1 MASKNPSHDCNFQYF
16 LDLVK
21 EKKMTWPVFVKL
33 MEDLSYVDVNRL
45 KYLNATLLT
54 ELTVSYSDMD
64 RMKYLNVILMDKF
77 KDFIQIGD
85 DIEVSE
91 NTNLEVDHD
100 LNDEKIKELSSDS
113 DVQISGIRKIE
124 KLENFDMPIHKFK
137 EFIQI
142 EDDAEISEN
151 EDEDRIYYDFN
162 EDTTEVI
169 ENENLEVDNDM
180 NDETIKKVPSDRK
193 NEKQDE
199 DFIQRMILH

>member
-21 EKKMTWPVFVKL
+21 EKKMTWRVFVKL

-64 RMKYLNVILMDKF
+64 RMKYLNVILIGKF
-77 KDFIQIGD
+77 KDFIQIDD

-113 DVQISGIRKIE
+113 DVEISGIRKNE
-124 KLENFDMPIHKFK
+124 KLDNFDMPIHKFK
-137 EFIQI
+137 H
-142 EDDAEISEN
+142 
-151 EDEDRIYYDFN
+151 FN
-162 EDTTEVI
+162 
-169 ENENLEVDNDM
+169 
-180 NDETIKKVPSDRK
+180 
-193 NEKQDE
+193 
-199 DFIQRMILH
+199 

>member
-21 EKKMTWPVFVKL
+21 EKKMTWHVFVKL

-91 NTNLEVDHD
+91 NTNFEVDHD

-113 DVQISGIRKIE
+113 DVEISGIKKMKNWIILICLFTNSKIS
-124 KLENFDMPIHKFK
+124 F
-137 EFIQI
+137 
-142 EDDAEISEN
+142 
-151 EDEDRIYYDFN
+151 R
-162 EDTTEVI
+162 
-169 ENENLEVDNDM
+169 
-180 NDETIKKVPSDRK
+180 
-193 NEKQDE
+193 
-199 DFIQRMILH
+199 